1 MNCLNFTQ
9 TYLCSRSIWVV
20 CIFKFE
26 RYYYLTLFLP
36 MQQYQA
42 LTYAFF
48 MFNRADMSCFQGLF
62 FCPEACSLL
71 LHNFCIYHINP
82 PGHEVCNLI
91 AGLHSMLVFHVSTI
105 LNYFLQWM
113 LFSTLFLIWYF
124 FQELLQL
131 GAAAISDDE
140 PVLSVDD
147 LADQIAEVLN
157 HFG

>member
-1 MNCLNFTQ
+1 
-9 TYLCSRSIWVV
+9 
-20 CIFKFE
+20 
-26 RYYYLTLFLP
+26 
-36 MQQYQA
+36 
-42 LTYAFF
+42 
-48 MFNRADMSCFQGLF
+48 MSCFQGLF

-91 AGLHSMLVFHVSTI
+91 AGLHSMLVFHPSTI
-105 LNYFLQWM
+105 LNYFFWRM
-113 LFSTLFLIWYF
+113 LLFTLFLIWYF
-124 FQELLQL
+124 FQELLQF